1 MKELFLLINK
11 DGIHQLIIVLGKISI
26 SYLSTA
32 DKYMKI
38 FQISFDN
45 QIFLWRGNLMK
56 RGSLMAEII
65 RKTSDLWVMRQ
76 FLKEEIG

>member
-1 MKELFLLINK
+1 MKELFLLINM
-11 DGIHQLIIVLGKISI
+11 GCIHQLIIVLGKISI
-26 SYLSTA
+26 SYLSTT

>member
-26 SYLSTA
+26 SYLSTT
-32 DKYMKI
+32 DKYMEK

-45 QIFLWRGNLMK
+45 RIFLWRGNLM
-56 RGSLMAEII
+56 
-65 RKTSDLWVMRQ
+65 
-76 FLKEEIG
+76 